1 MGGLRMV
8 RVHVS
13 RYHQWVQSR
22 MGESRDDT
30 KDTALAVAVATPT
43 TCWESLINCCWGVWE
58 AVTMIC

>member
-1 MGGLRMV
+1 MCT
-8 RVHVS
+8 
-13 RYHQWVQSR
+13 YHDIISQWVQSR